1 MNYTKNIGVISTLII
16 IVFSGIYTY
25 LQIKKIKNLIQLNTN
40 KIKKINITNNNNINK
55 EICNLEHECNEYEN
69 TINKLNNLID
79 NESLSDI
86 DDLQLNVNKF
96 IQNEEKD
103 ILKNSS
109 NIDNSKNNQDLYHIQ
124 KYNNSNIDNNED
136 CNSNINNSNID
147 YINENNSNIDNV
159 SENNSN
165 IDNVN
170 ENNSNIDNVSE
181 NNSNIDNVNE
191 NNSNIDYIN
200 ENNSNIDNVSEN
212 NSNIDI
218 VTKVD
223 TNLNDINYN
232 NKLLDKIWNNYNA
245 KTLREMCKS
254 NLLLS
259 KGNKRDLIIRLLD
272 KQLIEHSIN

>member
-181 NNSNIDNVNE
+181 NNSNID
-191 NNSNIDYIN
+191 
-200 ENNSNIDNVSEN
+200 
-212 NSNIDI
+212 I

>member
-124 KYNNSNIDNNED
+124 KYNNSNVAYYN
-136 CNSNINNSNID
+136 
-147 YINENNSNIDNV
+147 
-159 SENNSN
+159 
-165 IDNVN
+165 
-170 ENNSNIDNVSE
+170 
-181 NNSNIDNVNE
+181 
-191 NNSNIDYIN
+191 
-200 ENNSNIDNVSEN
+200 
-212 NSNIDI
+212 
-218 VTKVD
+218 
-223 TNLNDINYN
+223 TNLSTLKIGTSFFLKTQITNQ
-232 NKLLDKIWNNYNA
+232 KLAVITQVPLYAIA
-245 KTLREMCKS
+245 P
-254 NLLLS
+254 
-259 KGNKRDLIIRLLD
+259 II
-272 KQLIEHSIN
+272 